1 MAGGMIT
8 PCGKK
13 RTSRRRSTQL
23 NSTINVTPLVDVML
37 VLMVIF
43 MIAAP
48 MLSIG
53 GIAVNLPKTS
63 SDTLPND
70 PKDEPLIISIDAH
83 KNLFLQEQEMTFE
96 AIEEKLH
103 HLTKQNPDLRIYL
116 KGDAAVSYGEVL
128 KVMGALH
135 KTGLTKVGLLTQQAD
150 TPASKK
156 ETMRKKNSPS
166 PIKKPR

>member
-1 MAGGMIT
+1 MAGGMIPT
-8 PCGKK
+8 SGKK
-13 RTSRRRSTQL
+13 RTSRRRTTQL

-70 PKDEPLIISIDAH
+70 PKDEPLIISIDEH
-83 KNLFLQEQEMTFE
+83 KNLFLQEEQMTFE

-103 HLTKQNPDLRIYL
+103 HLTKQNPTLRIYL
-116 KGDAAVSYGEVL
+116 KGDAAVSYGQVL
-128 KVMGALH
+128 NIMGALH
-135 KTGLTKVGLLTQQAD
+135 KAGLTKVGLLTQQD
-150 TPASKK
+150 TPSTPPQQA
-156 ETMRKKNSPS
+156 MRKKVGPS
-166 PIKKPR
+166 PVKKSR